1 MQDLGG
7 HDGGAGVADTAPD
20 HLQPPPPPPPEH
32 PSYGTP
38 NLQQSGSE
46 TAVADAMEHFT
57 RVLGAP
63 AMLSEQAAE

>member
-1 MQDLGG
+1 M
-7 HDGGAGVADTAPD
+7 ADTAPD

-46 TAVADAMEHFT
+46 NDDTAVADAMEHFT

-63 AMLSEQAAE
+63 AMLSKQAAE